1 MRRLIGAAFSLT
13 NADPARGAAEV
24 MPPEMKFSAR
34 SSIFSAMDPS
44 IGGPALNPAT
54 REPRRFKTVRVLA
67 LMSAATVVA
76 LGALAG
82 IVWYAFGDLDL
93 STNGYIALTL
103 GAIGTAIVC
112 VGLMFL
118 VFFSA
123 ESGYDDEVGKFPKR
137 AGRK

>member
-1 MRRLIGAAFSLT
+1 MSGT
-13 NADPARGAAEV
+13 
-24 MPPEMKFSAR
+24 
-34 SSIFSAMDPS
+34 
-44 IGGPALNPAT
+44 
-54 REPRRFKTVRVLA
+54 TVL
-67 LMSAATVVA
+67 A

-93 STNGYIALTL
+93 STNGYIALSL

-123 ESGYDDEVGKFPKR
+123 DRGYDDEVGKFPKR